1 MHAQAEREAY
11 LEFQRLQLEEQRQA
25 ECTGKPNLAGSFAE
39 AVDTAVA
46 AAVEAAVKAEKA
58 DREAARKFSP
68 ARQRRK
74 KRNAVQN
81 AARAVARN
89 QSPSPEKAQQV
100 VSRQRKNMAREV
112 GSGQRKRQTGKFAQF
127 EEEEHADS
135 AKVTADTRSVSRHR
149 QADIEEKLAA
159 LEEFRLEN
167 LRLEEE
173 LAEAKLKEKQTR
185 LANRP
190 ITPGDRQRAWEQ
202 DRQESE
208 LIKALEEREAAAAAQ
223 RARIEARARQRED
236 DRERRRDAR
245 ERGLSPSRS
254 DWGDSVRSPSPR
266 SAWSPGVDQLESSH
280 SQHRD
285 TVDEAR
291 SRTSSSNKPARDLST
306 VPTMSSRHKKT
317 TVDRTGGPGAHLR
330 DKTNV
335 SDTRTRRDLDL
346 QTEEAAVTSPLRPGS
361 TRRRRRRSSSPAHN
375 DSSHLTES
383 ASHLTGE
390 HTMSS
395 RHRKTTATPKRR
407 VDTND
412 LSHGGVTA
420 AELFAKFQ
428 SGQHLRD
435 GRPTAAATQS
445 GSRSKTKSPARRRRQ
460 PPNAPGSIHQEIVST
475 RLSTPK
481 RSRGDTLFQQSQ
493 AEQEAAALVRDA
505 THSSEHSYSG

>member
-46 AAVEAAVKAEKA
+46 AAVQAAVKAEKA
-58 DREAARKFSP
+58 EREAARKLSP

-74 KRNAVQN
+74 QRNAVQN

-112 GSGQRKRQTGKFAQF
+112 RNGQHKRQTGKFAQF
-127 EEEEHADS
+127 DEEGRADS
-135 AKVTADTRSVSRHR
+135 VKVKVDTRSVSRHR

-173 LAEAKLKEKQTR
+173 LAEAKLKETQAR
-185 LANRP
+185 LENRP
-190 ITPGDRQRAWEQ
+190 ITAGDRQRAWEQ
-202 DRQESE
+202 GRQERE

-223 RARIEARARQRED
+223 RAQIEARARQRED

-245 ERGLSPSRS
+245 ERGLSLSRS

-266 SAWSPGVDQLESSH
+266 STLSPGVDQLQSSH

-285 TVDEAR
+285 TLDEDR
-291 SRTSSSNKPARDLST
+291 SRSSSRNRPVRDLST

-317 TVDRTGGPGAHLR
+317 TVDHTGGSGAHLR

-346 QTEEAAVTSPLRPGS
+346 QAKDAAGASPLRPAS
-361 TRRRRRRSSSPAHN
+361 SRRRRRRSSSPAH
-375 DSSHLTES
+375 DDLSR
-383 ASHLTGE
+383 LTGE

-395 RHRKTTATPKRR
+395 RHRKTTATPKGR

-445 GSRSKTKSPARRRRQ
+445 GGRSKTKSPARRRRGS
-460 PPNAPGSIHQEIVST
+460 PNAPGSVHQELVST

-505 THSSEHSYSG
+505 MHNSERIFRVNL